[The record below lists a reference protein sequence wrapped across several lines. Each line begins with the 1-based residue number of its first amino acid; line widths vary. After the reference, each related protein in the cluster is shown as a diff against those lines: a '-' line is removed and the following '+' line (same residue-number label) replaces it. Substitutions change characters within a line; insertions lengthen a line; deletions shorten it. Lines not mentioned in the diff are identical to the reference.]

1 MRNSNG
7 RQNFAPVGPKESW
20 HPYGLQSLRPEQFI
34 SVVNRIIR
42 GENRL
47 LPVRHG
53 RAGLEP
59 GVYTPLFGD

>member
-1 MRNSNG
+1 MRKSNG

-34 SVVNRIIR
+34 TVVNRIIR

-47 LPVRHG
+47 LPVRH
-53 RAGLEP
+53 RPAGMEP
-59 GVYTPLFGD
+59 GAYTPLFGD